1 VFSLVGG
8 KLRDDMMQA
17 VQRVIVDGVDGTGR
31 NQLAVVIV
39 DLDINVVLKVG
50 QKFVT
55 DSEGV
60 TGNITDSRP
69 LCWPIATL
77 HVRPR
82 VVDVSSAQRCN
93 TKVVHACLAKQ
104 SVALQVC
111 CQNPAAADNADSN
124 HVSCSIWRSC

>member
-1 VFSLVGG
+1 MFSLVGG

-55 DSEGV
+55 ARTTARRRCFER
-60 TGNITDSRP
+60 T
-69 LCWPIATL
+69 TL
-77 HVRPR
+77 
-82 VVDVSSAQRCN
+82 
-93 TKVVHACLAKQ
+93 
-104 SVALQVC
+104 
-111 CQNPAAADNADSN
+111 
-124 HVSCSIWRSC
+124 